1 MRVFTYRLSSN
12 TNFRKSLQLEKFR
25 KTSQRIWLGQFEW
38 NRLFSRFF
46 LTKPRKVRSVIAPK
60 CKPSW
65 GKKSSVMLGQVYL
78 PTLWMNVKNISGTER
93 PLFLSFISSS
103 GLFNKLLSTLSL
115 KFWQNRMPATVDLGF
130 LFGQNYVELQNRQ
143 WILIN
148 NLCQNFYN

>member
-1 MRVFTYRLSSN
+1 MCAFLPIVYRQILTSAKVCSWK
-12 TNFRKSLQLEKFR
+12 NFGR
-25 KTSQRIWLGQFEW
+25 LGQFEW

-78 PTLWMNVKNISGTER
+78 PTLWMNVKNI
-93 PLFLSFISSS
+93 FISSS